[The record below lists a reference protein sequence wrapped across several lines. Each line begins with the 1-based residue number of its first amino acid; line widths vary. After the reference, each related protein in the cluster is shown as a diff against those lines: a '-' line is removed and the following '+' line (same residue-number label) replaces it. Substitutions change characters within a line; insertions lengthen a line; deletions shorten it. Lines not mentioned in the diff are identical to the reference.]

1 MKIQPFH
8 ETFESIFYLGG
19 ASDKKGFETNV
30 VSYKLLRIVD
40 IHNGSKVVKKTL
52 ISSNETRKP
61 YEYT

>member
-8 ETFESIFYLGG
+8 DTFESIFYLGG

-40 IHNGSKVVKKTL
+40 IHNGSKVVKKNINL
-52 ISSNETRKP
+52 I
-61 YEYT
+61 